1 VVPRHVMVSDC
12 TIHNVNNE
20 QKVAMTKALLAN
32 TSLNKKNNQKH
43 HDRDVEQFMY
53 SSYAW
58 ESNTGNEIVKEY
70 WRVIKD
76 VVSDLPCASNDEEEI
91 PDWADDNMVKLIT
104 FVNEQGQK
112 FVGVKR
118 ASNTRWWTLGESA
131 TVLWKT
137 LPMRIALAQN
147 FDKLKK
153 PGKAGETCQTFLSLA
168 KDPEIICDLAL
179 VKCHHRYYIAR
190 HLKFF
195 QQANLFCRKSG
206 FQAFNIFVRVFLMR
220 QDYND
225 MSSKYGDI
233 EEFVDLKKA
242 LSDLRAGSQE
252 HEMAENT
259 IAEFFSIGL
268 EENVKL
274 F

>member
-1 VVPRHVMVSDC
+1 M
-12 TIHNVNNE
+12 
-20 QKVAMTKALLAN
+20 
-32 TSLNKKNNQKH
+32 H
-43 HDRDVEQFMY
+43 HDRDVEQFMF

-76 VVSDLPCASNDEEEI
+76 AMSDLPCASDDEEEI
-91 PDWADDNMVKLIT
+91 PNWADDNMVKLTT

-118 ASNTRWWTLGESA
+118 ASDTQCWWTFGESA
-131 TVLWKT
+131 TVLWKP
-137 LPMRIALAQN
+137 LPMRIALAHN

-153 PGKAGETCQTFLSLA
+153 PGKARETCQAFLSLA

-190 HLKFF
+190 HLKFL
-195 QQANLFCRKSG
+195 QQADLFCRKSG
-206 FQAFNIFVRVFLMR
+206 FQAFSIFARVFLMR

-233 EEFVDLKKA
+233 EEFADLKKA
-242 LSDLRAGSQE
+242 LSDLRAGS
-252 HEMAENT
+252 
-259 IAEFFSIGL
+259 
-268 EENVKL
+268 
-274 F
+274 